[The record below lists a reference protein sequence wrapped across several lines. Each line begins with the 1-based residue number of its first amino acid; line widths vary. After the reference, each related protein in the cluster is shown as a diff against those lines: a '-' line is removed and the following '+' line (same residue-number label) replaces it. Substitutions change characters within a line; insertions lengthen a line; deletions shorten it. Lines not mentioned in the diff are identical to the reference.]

1 MPIHNHAPAYAALV
15 AAHRDL
21 AESYYR
27 AGIFSAGL
35 RVLECGDQLLR
46 AARAG
51 DVALADNGKLAL
63 ALGALHTHRA
73 FQWHRGFDGV
83 NSMLERANELAE
95 SVGDP
100 GLLADVLDAFGLAR
114 YYQILLTGAGSYE
127 GPRDDFREALARRER
142 LGDTRGI
149 AESAFHAGLATERMG
164 DLATARALYEQA
176 RDLAELHGHRLELSY
191 AARHLGGLAADAGDL
206 DTALALFGQSL
217 ELRAQVGYTVLLP
230 AAHEAVGDILVAKG
244 DFGGAEEQYR
254 QACDFALA
262 METPFSQVTALSA
275 LAALLRRHGRAGEAQ
290 QYAERAQAIATT
302 AGVRL
307 PDSQ

>member
-1 MPIHNHAPAYAALV
+1 MPTHDHAPAYAALV

-21 AESYYR
+21 ATSYYR

-83 NSMLERANELAE
+83 NIALERANELAE
-95 SVGDP
+95 SSGDS

-142 LGDTRGI
+142 LGDTRGM
-149 AESAFHAGLATERMG
+149 AESAFHAGLAEERAG
-164 DLATARALYEQA
+164 HAAAARELYERA
-176 RDLAELHGHRLELSY
+176 RDIAELHSHWPELSY
-191 AARHLGGLAADAGDL
+191 AVRHLGGLAADAGDL
-206 DTALALFGQSL
+206 DAALALFRRSL
-217 ELRAQVGYTVLLP
+217 ELREQVGYTVLLP
-230 AAHEAVGDILVAKG
+230 AAHEAVGDVLLARG
-244 DFGGAEEQYR
+244 DAAGAEEQYR
-254 QACDFALA
+254 QACDLALA

-275 LAALLRRHGRAGEAQ
+275 LAALLRRQGRADEARQ
-290 QYAERAQAIATT
+290 HAERAQAIATT
-302 AGVRL
+302 TGIRL
-307 PDSQ
+307 PDPH